1 MKKQFKYL
9 AAAGLIA
16 ALLLSAGCGDDAK
29 DKKKVD
35 KPGIKT
41 EQKADQEAKPVV
53 VRPQDGKYYRYLS
66 HFNDAT
72 KTPKIT
78 PEMVKYIDDFASTV
92 EIHPSYKGKFINNS
106 RINKPDEKIHY
117 ISMHAIG
124 PNHNEKI
131 KFKNSK
137 GLEVYQHQV
146 YTINMQIEA
155 ATNKLTSVLCS
166 IFEQNPDIP
175 DGKTTYVVRKS
186 FD

>member
-1 MKKQFKYL
+1 MKKHFKYL
-9 AAAGLIA
+9 ATAGLIA
-16 ALLLSAGCGDDAK
+16 ALFLSAGCGDDAK
-29 DKKKVD
+29 DKKPAPEPEKKV
-35 KPGIKT
+35 
-41 EQKADQEAKPVV
+41 ENVV
-53 VRPQDGKYYRYLS
+53 VKPQDGKYYRYPDYI
-66 HFNDAT
+66 NDAT

-137 GLEVYQHQV
+137 GLEVYQKQV
-146 YTINMQIEA
+146 YYIRMQSDA
-155 ATNKLTSVLCS
+155 ATDKLKSVRCY
-166 IFEQNPDIP
+166 IVEQNPDIP
-175 DGKTTYVVRKS
+175 DGKTTYVVKKS

>member
-1 MKKQFKYL
+1 MMPRTR
-9 AAAGLIA
+9 
-16 ALLLSAGCGDDAK
+16 
-29 DKKKVD
+29 KKVD

-137 GLEVYQHQV
+137 GLEVYQKQV
-146 YTINMQIEA
+146 YYIRMQSDA
-155 ATNKLTSVLCS
+155 ATDKLKSVRCY
-166 IFEQNPDIP
+166 IVEQNPDIP
-175 DGKTTYVVRKS
+175 DGKTTYVVKKS

>member
-16 ALLLSAGCGDDAK
+16 ALHAK

-137 GLEVYQHQV
+137 GLEVYQKQV
-146 YTINMQIEA
+146 YYIRMQSDA
-155 ATNKLTSVLCS
+155 ATDKLKSVRCY
-166 IFEQNPDIP
+166 IVEQNPDIP
-175 DGKTTYVVRKS
+175 DGKTTYVVKKS